1 MQIICICFLFLSLD
15 AYCLQIWSAKIVI
28 IFLHT
33 YLKTI
38 YILIVIVIF
47 SRAAHIMRGVGQR
60 CSFNL
65 HNATAAASASSSAA
79 STTSTGSGSPPSSV
93 HMCQIDSGYTTPS
106 NLTHAS
112 VTTQETSA
120 PSSSTSSASST
131 PTQGATPSAS
141 PNTIGS
147 INLLMSM
154 PGSGSAHT
162 QQQPNKSEL
171 MSGPGGPRTG
181 PGGPPPPPMG
191 QNYQT
196 MPRNYM
202 GQSQVAVMTAGGTL
216 QKVKRIYLWKKN

>member
-1 MQIICICFLFLSLD
+1 
-15 AYCLQIWSAKIVI
+15 
-28 IFLHT
+28 
-33 YLKTI
+33 
-38 YILIVIVIF
+38 
-47 SRAAHIMRGVGQR
+47 MRGVGQR

-171 MSGPGGPRTG
+171 MPIPGGPRTG

-216 QKVKRIYLWKKN
+216 QKVKRIYL

>member
-1 MQIICICFLFLSLD
+1 M
-15 AYCLQIWSAKIVI
+15 I

-33 YLKTI
+33 YLTTI
-38 YILIVIVIF
+38 FILIVIVIFF

-171 MSGPGGPRTG
+171 MPGPGGPRTG
-181 PGGPPPPPMG
+181 PGGPPPPPPMG

-216 QKVKRIYLWKKN
+216 QKVKRIYL

>member
-1 MQIICICFLFLSLD
+1 M
-15 AYCLQIWSAKIVI
+15 IV
-28 IFLHT
+28 FF
-33 YLKTI
+33 
-38 YILIVIVIF
+38 F

-65 HNATAAASASSSAA
+65 HNATTAASASSSAA

-154 PGSGSAHT
+154 PGSGSAHA

-171 MSGPGGPRTG
+171 MPGPGGPRTG

-216 QKVKRIYLWKKN
+216 QKVKRIYL